1 MSQLCVPSSDS
12 PASLERFD
20 QMLSQKRRHRG
31 RSPNTRLR
39 RLTQAYLTPVSHFQ
53 PQIVR
58 SAYDRVDSVYYLVQK
73 LILEYQS
80 VTSGLFPR
88 YSKNREIGFVKDS
101 IYCALACWSCSIAYK
116 RLDDDRGRQTELKQ
130 SAVKAMRGIMFCWM
144 QQLDNLNHFKKNI
157 SPEFA
162 LHARFDLHT
171 GMVLAT
177 PNEKKYGHLQMD
189 LIALYLLALVQM
201 TAAGVQV
208 IYTHDEVCFVQNLV
222 FYIERTYRTPDF
234 GMWEMGTRYNVG
246 EREVHASS
254 LGMVKAALEAING
267 FNLYGTAGTS
277 SSVIYVDIDG
287 HNRNRTTFETI
298 LPRESNSKNTDA
310 ALLLSIGWPAFATHD
325 PVLYEKTFDKCI
337 RRLEGRYGLKRFLR
351 DGYHTELQDASK
363 QYYDE
368 HETSRFQDIECQ
380 FPVFFAYIAITAH
393 LRGEHKL
400 SHSYWEKTKDVLV
413 PCEKI
418 SYLVMPECYIIDEE
432 HMNAEKENPNSQ
444 DFYPASP
451 CEFGHHLWS
460 NAVYLIALLLKDEY
474 IHLTDIDPICRHLPA
489 SQRPKYQNRHSVF
502 QGSMEGDPVV
512 QVVLIAESTRLQ
524 MMLSTYGIGTQTP
537 HDLEPVRIWPS
548 WKMVKVFESLGKN
561 DKMGL
566 GGRPPRPFG
575 PLNTSKIFKRFGDT
589 ILCYPLLFEV
599 KDFYINA
606 DPAVLINE
614 IKLSLEFISRRW
626 KLTGRPTFCMVLRG
640 EIMSGEYFSHM
651 LDLLISLKNGCI
663 SGVRVRVGRVHKLE
677 TIKFICLNMAFTIEN
692 EVPDA
697 VLRFILSVAQ
707 IMQGE
712 MGSQLLN
719 SGCMEHVDFATDD
732 DANYDDFGELGDGVS
747 QVISRTSVRDI
758 PEEETGVAERDYD
771 CKSDEELC
779 EIVRKHDIDM
789 LRSVAFAVA
798 VLSRRY
804 GIDYVV
810 DGESMEVRLE
820 RVYRQA
826 CAWRRWWIVRYCA
839 AKLRKV
845 TNSLAPG
852 ITTMLVRGKQITVG
866 VSSCREMTITS
877 PTTPAAITDAI
888 FSSYPED
895 EPQAAVLQQELI
907 IACADLIAQKPY
919 AFDGVLT
926 IRLSW
931 LADAMSLML
940 NYMRS
945 TENSRSSVIG
955 KLNMTTSSISL
966 ANIYAKLG
974 RSVSVY
980 DLSPIVVKDVVAAL
994 LTRKYW
1000 HLLTPLQSRRL
1011 NGSLNRVPSNFYD
1024 SVWKILARTQ
1034 GGIVIAGQ
1042 HLPQQPTLSDMTPFE
1057 LTFAYKIESMMS
1069 AIGHPEYRQVLVE
1082 LLCIIAVILERNSEL
1097 MFSDKLDLD
1106 QLISKA
1112 FRQYC
1117 SDHGIIDMND
1127 MTPFYELDDSDLTRN
1142 STANYFTRT
1151 VIDSLLN
1158 GICINRRKVTTFMP
1172 NDSLSYTNISSLKR
1186 SDNQGYT
1193 SCLIPELVILCSHMR
1208 GKINVFPP
1216 QKYTI
1221 PY

>member
-1 MSQLCVPSSDS
+1 MFCTFRKLKLCKISTKSRVPREFDY
-12 PASLERFD
+12 PRNRIYYPRKILEE
-20 QMLSQKRRHRG
+20 
-31 RSPNTRLR
+31 R
-39 RLTQAYLTPVSHFQ
+39 RLTQAYLTSVSQLQ
-53 PQIVR
+53 PLVVR
-58 SAYDRVDSVYYLVQK
+58 TAYDKVDSVYYLVQK
-73 LILEYQS
+73 LILKHQS

-101 IYCALACWSCSIAYK
+101 IYCALACWTCSIAYK
-116 RLDDDRGRQTELKQ
+116 RLDDDRGRQTELRQ

-144 QQLDNLNHFKKNI
+144 QQLDNLNHFKENI
-157 SPEFA
+157 SPEFS

-171 GMVLAT
+171 GMVLPT

-201 TAAGVQV
+201 TAAGIQV

-234 GMWEMGTRYNVG
+234 GMWEIGSRYNVG
-246 EREVHASS
+246 ERELHASS

-325 PVLYEKTFDKCI
+325 TQLYEKTFNKCI

-351 DGYHTELQDASK
+351 DGYHTELEDASK

-368 HETSRFQDIECQ
+368 HETSRFQNIECQ
-380 FPVFFAYIAITAH
+380 FPVFFAYIAITA
-393 LRGEHKL
+393 
-400 SHSYWEKTKDVLV
+400 
-413 PCEKI
+413 

-432 HMNAEKENPNSQ
+432 HMYDERMEPNSQ

-474 IHLTDIDPICRHLPA
+474 IHSTDIDPICRHLPA

-502 QGSMEGDPVV
+502 QRDMEQANGSSSMEGDPVV
-512 QVVLIAESTRLQ
+512 QVVLIAESSRLQ
-524 MMLSTYGIGTQTP
+524 MMLSTYGIDTQTP

-548 WKMVKVFESLGKN
+548 WRMVKVFEFLGKN
-561 DKMGL
+561 KKMGL
-566 GGRPPRPFG
+566 SGRPGRPFG

-614 IKLSLEFISRRW
+614 IKLNLEFISRRW

-663 SGVRVRVGRVHKLE
+663 NGIRVRVGRVH
-677 TIKFICLNMAFTIEN
+677 
-692 EVPDA
+692 
-697 VLRFILSVAQ
+697 
-707 IMQGE
+707 
-712 MGSQLLN
+712 QLLN
-719 SGCMEHVDFATDD
+719 SGCMEHVDFATENDIS
-732 DANYDDFGELGDGVS
+732 YDDFEEFGDTNS
-747 QVISRTSVRDI
+747 QVISRVSIRDI
-758 PEEETGVAERDYD
+758 HEDDTQSTEHDYVGKPD
-771 CKSDEELC
+771 QELC
-779 EIVRKHDIDM
+779 EIIRKHNIDA
-789 LRSVAFAVA
+789 LRKVALAIG

-804 GIDYVV
+804 GTEYVI
-810 DGESMEVRLE
+810 DGESLEARME

-826 CAWRRWWIVRYCA
+826 CARRRWWVVRYCA

-852 ITTMLVRGKQITVG
+852 ITNMLVRGKQITIG
-866 VSSCREMTITS
+866 VIGYREMTITA
-877 PTTPAAITDAI
+877 PTTPDQIADAL
-888 FSSYPED
+888 FNSYPED

-907 IACADLIAQKPY
+907 IACSDLIAQKPH

-931 LADAMSLML
+931 LTDAMSLML

-945 TENSRSSVIG
+945 AENIKKGSVAG
-955 KLNMTTSSISL
+955 MLTMSTSSH
-966 ANIYAKLG
+966 ANICAKLAQNL
-974 RSVSVY
+974 SVY
-980 DLSPIVVKDVVAAL
+980 DLSPIVVKDVVCAL
-994 LTRKYW
+994 LIRKYW

-1011 NGSLNRVPSNFYD
+1011 NGSLNRVPPNFYD
-1024 SVWKILARTQ
+1024 SVWKILERTQ
-1034 GGIVIAGQ
+1034 NGIVIAGQ

-1057 LTFAYKIESMMS
+1057 LTFSYKIESMMS
-1069 AIGHPEYRQVLVE
+1069 AIDHPEYRQILVE
-1082 LLCIIAVILERNSEL
+1082 LLCIVAVILERNSEL
-1097 MFSDKLDLD
+1097 IFTDKLDLD
-1106 QLISKA
+1106 KLIATA

-1117 SDHGIIDMND
+1117 SDHEIVDKED

-1142 STANYFTRT
+1142 STANYFARA

-1158 GICINRRKVTTFMP
+1158 GIYVNRRKMNTFMP
-1172 NDSLSYTNISSLKR
+1172 NDPLACMPVSESERNIPSSSTTQLR
-1186 SDNQGYT
+1186 RNG
-1193 SCLIPELVILCSHMR
+1193 R
-1208 GKINVFPP
+1208 GVKKKF
-1216 QKYTI
+1216 T
-1221 PY
+1221 

>member
-1 MSQLCVPSSDS
+1 
-12 PASLERFD
+12 
-20 QMLSQKRRHRG
+20 MLGHKKRPRKRRDG
-31 RSPNTRLR
+31 NTHLR
-39 RLTQAYLTPVSHFQ
+39 RLTQAYLTSVTQLQ
-53 PQIVR
+53 PLGVR
-58 SAYDRVDSVYYLVQK
+58 TAYDKVDGVYYLVQQ
-73 LILEYQS
+73 LILKHQS

-101 IYCALACWSCSIAYK
+101 IYCALACWTCSLAYK
-116 RLDDDRGRQTELKQ
+116 RLDDDRGRQTELRQ

-144 QQLDNLNHFKKNI
+144 QQLNNLNHFKENI
-157 SPEFA
+157 SPEFS

-171 GMVLAT
+171 GMILAT

-201 TAAGVQV
+201 TAAGIQV

-234 GMWEMGTRYNVG
+234 GMWEIGSRYNVG
-246 EREVHASS
+246 ERELHASS

-310 ALLLSIGWPAFATHD
+310 ALLPSIGWPAFATHD
-325 PVLYEKTFDKCI
+325 AQLYERTFDKCI

-351 DGYHTELQDASK
+351 DGYHTELEDASK

-368 HETSRFQDIECQ
+368 HETSRFQNIECQ

-393 LRGEHKL
+393 FRGERKL
-400 SHSYWEKTKDVLV
+400 SNSYWEKAKDMLV
-413 PCEKI
+413 SNEKT

-432 HMNAEKENPNSQ
+432 HMHDERMNPNSQ
-444 DFYPASP
+444 EFYPASP
-451 CEFGHHLWS
+451 YEFGHHLWS

-474 IHLTDIDPICRHLPA
+474 IHSTDMDPICRHLPA

-502 QGSMEGDPVV
+502 QSSMEGDPVV
-512 QVVLIAESTRLQ
+512 QVVLIAESSRLQ
-524 MMLSTYGIGTQTP
+524 MMLSTYGIDTQTP

-548 WKMVKVFESLGKN
+548 WKMVKVFEFLGKN
-561 DKMGL
+561 EKMGL
-566 GGRPPRPFG
+566 SGRPGRPFG

-599 KDFYINA
+599 KNFYINA

-614 IKLSLEFISRRW
+614 IKLNLEFISRRW
-626 KLTGRPTFCMVLRG
+626 KLTGRPTFCMVLR
-640 EIMSGEYFSHM
+640 EETMSGEYFSHM

-663 SGVRVRVGRVHKLE
+663 SGIRVRVGRVH
-677 TIKFICLNMAFTIEN
+677 
-692 EVPDA
+692 
-697 VLRFILSVAQ
+697 
-707 IMQGE
+707 
-712 MGSQLLN
+712 QLLN
-719 SGCMEHVDFATDD
+719 SGCMEHVDFATNDD
-732 DANYDDFGELGDGVS
+732 DNNYDSFEELDDTKS
-747 QVISRTSVRDI
+747 QVISRVSIRDI
-758 PEEETGVAERDYD
+758 HEDDTQSTEHDYD
-771 CKSDEELC
+771 DKSDQELC
-779 EIVRKHDIDM
+779 EIVRKHNIDA
-789 LRSVAFAVA
+789 LRKVALAIGI
-798 VLSRRY
+798 LSRRY
-804 GIDYVV
+804 GMVYII
-810 DGESMEVRLE
+810 DGESLEVRME

-826 CAWRRWWIVRYCA
+826 CARRRWWIVRYCA

-845 TNSLAPG
+845 TNSLAPS
-852 ITTMLVRGKQITVG
+852 ITNMLVRGKQISVG
-866 VSSCREMTITS
+866 VIGYREITIAA
-877 PTTPAAITDAI
+877 PTTPDQIADAL

-895 EPQAAVLQQELI
+895 EPQVAVLQQELI
-907 IACADLIAQKPY
+907 IACSDLIAQKPY

-940 NYMRS
+940 DYMRS
-945 TENSRSSVIG
+945 AGNIKKSSALG
-955 KLNMTTSSISL
+955 MLSLSTFSSQ
-966 ANIYAKLG
+966 ANICAKKSALI
-974 RSVSVY
+974 RLELVQNLSVY
-980 DLSPIVVKDVVAAL
+980 DLSPIVVKDVVCAL

-1011 NGSLNRVPSNFYD
+1011 NGSLNRVPTNFYD
-1024 SVWKILARTQ
+1024 SVWKILERTQ

-1057 LTFAYKIESMMS
+1057 LTFSHKIESMMS
-1069 AIGHPEYRQVLVE
+1069 AIDHPEYRQILVE
-1082 LLCIIAVILERNSEL
+1082 LLCIIAVILERNREL
-1097 MFSDKLDLD
+1097 IFSDKLDLD
-1106 QLISKA
+1106 ELISTA

-1117 SDHGIIDMND
+1117 SDHEIVDKDD
-1127 MTPFYELDDSDLTRN
+1127 MTPFYELDDSDLTKN
-1142 STANYFTRT
+1142 STANYFARA

-1158 GICINRRKVTTFMP
+1158 GIYVNRRKMTTFMP
-1172 NDSLSYTNISSLKR
+1172 SDPLACMAVSESER
-1186 SDNQGYT
+1186 SDNQGYN
-1193 SCLIPELVILCSHMR
+1193 SCLVS
-1208 GKINVFPP
+1208 
-1216 QKYTI
+1216 
-1221 PY
+1221 